1 MAKSRTKEALMA
13 TEGAPEA
20 GTRSAADYGKIADSL
35 RNRVDLFGKT
45 LAGLATV
52 ATGAVGLATLSN
64 LVPEDASPNA
74 VGIGL
79 AVAGLLLAAFG
90 AITIAVLLMKAGDAA
105 VVEVEKLGLSED
117 EKSLIEPIFTEAARR
132 FGLASLSA
140 LDEKEISLRRSAA
153 RMPVGDLRK
162 FREERA
168 LEIRTQVEVALARS
182 QVAVVR
188 RRASSA
194 VSGTLAKWCYGF
206 VAVGLVVFALAA
218 DASSQ
223 DRSDQIATAK
233 ACAEARKAGA
243 TGADGLDESGCL
255 VVASTPADAP
265 AKPSSQELRAD
276 VVQRLGE
283 LLAVCEKGAVSNP
296 ETAAGSA
303 KFGSGDCQAIKDA
316 ITSILQGS
324 RLAK

>member
-1 MAKSRTKEALMA
+1 MA
-13 TEGAPEA
+13 TEGAPAA
-20 GTRSAADYGKIADSL
+20 GTRTAADYGKIADSL

-74 VGIGL
+74 LGIGL

-105 VVEVEKLGLSED
+105 VVEVEQLGLADD
-117 EKSLIEPIFTEAARR
+117 EKTLIDPIFTEAARR
-132 FGLASLSA
+132 FGLASLKA
-140 LDEKEISLRRSAA
+140 LDEKEISLRRAA
-153 RMPVGDLRK
+153 SRMPVGDMRTV
-162 FREERA
+162 REERA
-168 LEIRTQVEVALARS
+168 LEIRTEVELALARS

-194 VSGTLAKWCYGF
+194 VSGKLAKWCYGF

-223 DRSDQIATAK
+223 VRSDQIATAK

-243 TGADGLDESGCL
+243 TGADGLDDSGCQ
-255 VVASTPADAP
+255 VDAP
-265 AKPSSQELRAD
+265 ALAEASAKPSSPELRAD

-283 LLAVCEKGAVSNP
+283 LLIVCEKGVVSDP
-296 ETAAGSA
+296 ETTAGSV
-303 KFGSGDCQAIKDA
+303 KFGSGDCKAIKDA
-316 ITSILQGS
+316 ITAILQGS
-324 RLAK
+324 QPG

>member
-1 MAKSRTKEALMA
+1 MA

-20 GTRSAADYGKIADSL
+20 DTRTAADYGKVADSL

-45 LAGLATV
+45 LAGFATI
-52 ATGAVGLATLSN
+52 ATGAVGLTTLSN
-64 LVPEDASPNA
+64 LVPEDATPHWLR
-74 VGIGL
+74 IGL

-90 AITIAVLLMKAGDAA
+90 AITLAVLLMKAGDAA
-105 VVEVEKLGLSED
+105 VVEVEKLGLTED
-117 EKSLIEPIFTEAARR
+117 EKRLIDPIFTEAARR
-132 FGLASLSA
+132 FGLSSLGA

-153 RMPVGDLRK
+153 RMPVGDTRK

-168 LEIRTQVEVALARS
+168 LEIRTQVELALARS

-194 VSGTLAKWCYGF
+194 VSGTLAKCCYAF

-223 DRSDQIATAK
+223 NRSDQIATAK

-243 TGADGLDESGCL
+243 TVADGLDVSGCL
-255 VVASTPADAP
+255 AVAPTPAEAP

-276 VVQRLGE
+276 IVLRLGE
-283 LLAVCEKGAVSNP
+283 LLTVCEKGSVSNP
-296 ETAAGSA
+296 ETAAGSV
-303 KFGSGDCQAIKDA
+303 KFGPGDCQAIKDA
-316 ITSILQGS
+316 LTAILQGS
-324 RLAK
+324 QPDK